1 MTHMVMFRSADGKP
15 GYHHTDSLDE
25 AIGFVEHLR
34 NQEQVPEAR
43 IFRMEEIPI
52 AVKTY
57 YKVEVSTAQP
67 AQPAKTPTP
76 SPAPMAPTATASPS
90 AAPSASPAPT
100 ASVSSPPRDKVTVPE
115 EPVVIEP
122 MAPSNGGLAAG
133 PRFGRF
139 NRS

>member
-1 MTHMVMFRSADGKP
+1 MSHMVMFRSAEGKP
-15 GYHHTDSLDE
+15 GYHQTESLDE

-52 AVKTY
+52 EVKTY
-57 YKVEVSTAQP
+57 YKVEVSRSQAP
-67 AQPAKTPTP
+67 AVAPAKAA
-76 SPAPMAPTATASPS
+76 PAAPATTSASAASPPEK
-90 AAPSASPAPT
+90 A
-100 ASVSSPPRDKVTVPE
+100 TVPTE

-122 MAPSNGGLAAG
+122 MMPANGGGAG

>member
-1 MTHMVMFRSADGKP
+1 MSHMVMFRSAEGRP
-15 GYHHTDSLDE
+15 GYHQTESLDE

-57 YKVEVSTAQP
+57 YKVEVSP
-67 AQPAKTPTP
+67 VP
-76 SPAPMAPTATASPS
+76 SRKAPV
-90 AAPSASPAPT
+90 PSASAATPAPG
-100 ASVSSPPRDKVTVPE
+100 APSSEGVAGSVPAAGTGGDKVNVPADAPDVV
-115 EPVVIEP
+115 EPVRP
-122 MAPSNGGLAAG
+122 ANGGPAG
-133 PRFGRF
+133 ARFGRF

>member
-1 MTHMVMFRSADGKP
+1 MTHMVMFRSAEGKP
-15 GYHHTDSLDE
+15 GYHHTESLDE

-67 AQPAKTPTP
+67 AQPANAPTP
-76 SPAPMAPTATASPS
+76 SAAPPAPTTMMSPS
-90 AAPSASPAPT
+90 AAPTST
-100 ASVSSPPRDKVTVPE
+100 ASGSSPQRDKVTVPAE

-122 MAPSNGGLAAG
+122 MAPANGGPAAG
-133 PRFGRF
+133 ARFGRF